1 MARPRENG
9 GSQEASPP
17 VQPSGGHPGAS
28 CRLWQ
33 PGAVF
38 LFYKKEREG
47 NGSECWPGSQNP
59 GRGGKME
66 TAAHQR
72 ARALLEQICADSG
85 GRRSL
90 RRWVFQWRQPR
101 PLQPFRPQLARG
113 ECSKIPGLAIQG
125 LAQLT
130 SLLIRA
136 WVSDS
141 RSPGPTWTL
150 RASES
155 FGWDDSD
162 RSLALVLAVSIAK
175 STEKHPLQGA
185 TRPHLD
191 LPAAREASPCLL
203 QVSCP
208 QRFLDEQVLKQYLSL
223 G

>member
-1 MARPRENG
+1 MLLEQRAGVKTAKREPREDKGYRRVDSTSFWMGRSQMARPRENG

-28 CRLWQ
+28 S
-33 PGAVF
+33 
-38 LFYKKEREG
+38 
-47 NGSECWPGSQNP
+47 GSGSP
-59 GRGGKME
+59 GRFFSFTKTKGREMALNAGLAPRTQAAGGGKME

-113 ECSKIPGLAIQG
+113 ECSKIPGLAVQG

-136 WVSDS
+136 
-141 RSPGPTWTL
+141 
-150 RASES
+150 
-155 FGWDDSD
+155 
-162 RSLALVLAVSIAK
+162 
-175 STEKHPLQGA
+175 
-185 TRPHLD
+185 
-191 LPAAREASPCLL
+191 
-203 QVSCP
+203 
-208 QRFLDEQVLKQYLSL
+208 
-223 G
+223 